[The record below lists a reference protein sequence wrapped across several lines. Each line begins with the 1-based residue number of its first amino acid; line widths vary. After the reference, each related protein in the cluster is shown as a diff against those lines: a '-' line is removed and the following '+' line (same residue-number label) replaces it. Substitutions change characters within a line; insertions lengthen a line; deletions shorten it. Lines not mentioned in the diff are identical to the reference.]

1 MLINNYQFRR
11 NTFTGPHA
19 MKLKMLT
26 SFALAAAIST
36 GAQAGVIFQDNFDA
50 EGVAGQSTTNYTGFA
65 NWTVAEGSVDL
76 VKSGN
81 YGISC
86 TGGAGKCV
94 DLDGS
99 TKNAGTFNSNNL
111 TLAAGNYSLAFDISG
126 NQRGSAADSM
136 VVTLAGLINESFT
149 LSASDPWKTIIR
161 NFTVVSDI
169 TGFISFNHDGKDN
182 IGIMLDNVAV
192 SAVPEPG
199 TLALLGL
206 GLVGLG
212 AARRRQRA

>member
-1 MLINNYQFRR
+1 
-11 NTFTGPHA
+11 